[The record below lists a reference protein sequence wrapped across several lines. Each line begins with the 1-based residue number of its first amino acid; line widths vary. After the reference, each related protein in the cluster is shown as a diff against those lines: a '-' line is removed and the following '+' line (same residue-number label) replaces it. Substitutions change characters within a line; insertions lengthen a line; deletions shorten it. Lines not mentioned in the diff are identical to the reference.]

1 MTIQETKIGKEVV
14 RTKGEEMVGCI
25 GTIVSIDYDKN
36 RVKVNWGHNTTSLNI
51 NSVELTSKP
60 YRIEPAYNY
69 QNQKSGLYTIV
80 FAKYISL

>member
-69 QNQKSGLYTIV
+69 QNKKSGLYTIV